1 MTVGELKTRM
11 SYTEYTKWIQYF
23 EQANREQAK
32 QERLANLAGP
42 GGQVFDFSNPDAAA
56 RMAQTFKEK

>member
-11 SYTEYTKWIQYF
+11 SISEYTNWILYF
-23 EQANREQAK
+23 DQLNREQK
-32 QERLANLAGP
+32 RQEKLQN
-42 GGQVFDFSNPDAAA
+42 GGQVFDFSDPGAAA